1 GFHDPTPIQRRVLPK
16 AVLGRKDI
24 IGAAETGS
32 GKTLAFGLP
41 VLSEILTRRD
51 ATAAAKLAEGGGGE
65 EEEEGE
71 GLQEGLQALVL
82 CPTREL
88 ALQVAAHL
96 REVVRDTG
104 VAVVEAAAAG
114 PASAEGG
121 AGAEAAELPALPST
135 LKLCSIKSLQME
147 KDVHAY
153 LFCATYPGRTLVF
166 VNAIAIA
173 RRLSALLCALNVP
186 ATPLHAQMQQR
197 QRLKSLDRFTSDPK
211 AVLVAT
217 DVAARGLDIPKVEH
231 VVHYD
236 AARSAE
242 VFIHRAGRTARA
254 RAAGLSL
261 SIVAPRDDANHRQ
274 TCSVLGLH
282 GGMQA
287 FPLDVRMVERA
298 RERVGMALRV

>member
-1 GFHDPTPIQRRVLPK
+1 
-16 AVLGRKDI
+16 
-24 IGAAETGS
+24 
-32 GKTLAFGLP
+32 
-41 VLSEILTRRD
+41 
-51 ATAAAKLAEGGGGE
+51 
-65 EEEEGE
+65 
-71 GLQEGLQALVL
+71 
-82 CPTREL
+82 
-88 ALQVAAHL
+88 
-96 REVVRDTG
+96 
-104 VAVVEAAAAG
+104 
-114 PASAEGG
+114 
-121 AGAEAAELPALPST
+121 LPST

-153 LFCATYPGRTLVF
+153 LFCATYPGRTLIF

-173 RRLSALLCALNVP
+173 RRLSALLCTLNVP

-282 GGMQA
+282 DGMQA
-287 FPLDVRMVERA
+287 FPLDMRMVERA